1 MNLVLQVICA
11 MLRAHLSLADITA
24 APAHQLLRVESVPD
38 ARVQVAP
45 SLSAEVRL
53 AALVT
58 NIVGVALHG
67 ESSWVVVPPRSLSAH
82 RLALGQALVLEPHES
97 LLSHIFMQGLGQ
109 ENLWICLKTKCNVG
123 MRTTRKYTK
132 CFLFHFISFFSSF

>member
-24 APAHQLLRVESVPD
+24 APAHQLLGVESVPD

-67 ESSWVVVPPRSLSAH
+67 EPSWVVVPPRSLSAH

-97 LLSHIFMQGLGQ
+97 LLSHIFMQGLSQ
-109 ENLWICLKTKCNVG
+109 DN
-123 MRTTRKYTK
+123 
-132 CFLFHFISFFSSF
+132 